1 MPRIPQTTVVLALLS
16 VLLIPCIAGAIPAE
30 RTVMFELLTTR
41 VCVNCWKAEDA
52 LELLRTTYG
61 PLGPC
66 VVAYH
71 DYPGPDPVATAET
84 VARIDWYMSDP
95 KFAPYDEQYPLV
107 IVDGDSV
114 VVGAAT
120 VAGAYAEYQQDFLA
134 RKAIGSPVT
143 IKVEGSIAARDGDV
157 DITVKVVDTMPL
169 GPNVLRVVVAE
180 EVVAATPDTFLYV
193 ARDLLDDET
202 LLISAVGES
211 VVVNRTFTV
220 DPSWDVSEL
229 DVVAFVQDDS
239 DKEILQSGA
248 LSFDET
254 SVGDD
259 DVWGNARFSIKQNA
273 PNPFG
278 STTAI
283 AFSVPVGHEPASLTV
298 HDVAGRKV
306 RTLVDGRLDAG
317 PHTAAWDGRDSR
329 GHRVAP
335 GIYFCRLEVAGESVA
350 RKMVVLR

>member
-1 MPRIPQTTVVLALLS
+1 MKRLLKAGAAIALLF
-16 VLLIPCIAGAIPAE
+16 VLLIPCVAGAVPAE
-30 RTVMFELLTTR
+30 RTVIFELLTTR
-41 VCVNCWKAEDA
+41 VCTNCWKAEEA

-61 PLGPC
+61 PLAPC

-95 KFAPYDEQYPLV
+95 KFSPYDGLYPLV
-107 IVDGDSV
+107 ITDGDSI
-114 VVGAAT
+114 VVGAPT
-120 VAGAYAEYQQDFLA
+120 VAGAYAEYQKDFLG

-143 IKVEGSIAARDGDV
+143 VKVEGSIAARGGDV
-157 DITVKVVDTMPL
+157 DITVKVVDTMPT
-169 GPNVLRVVVAE
+169 GPNVLRVVVTE
-180 EVVAATPDTFLYV
+180 EAVAAPPDTFLYV
-193 ARDLLDDET
+193 ARDILDEET

-220 DPSWDVSEL
+220 DPGWDVSKL
-229 DVVAFVQDDS
+229 DVIAFVQDDS
-239 DKEILQSGA
+239 DKEIIQSAA

-259 DVWGNARFSIKQNA
+259 DVWADTRFGIRHNS

-278 STTAI
+278 ASTEI
-283 AFSVPVGHEPASLTV
+283 AFSVPAGRESASLAV
-298 HDVAGRKV
+298 YDVAGREV
-306 RTLVDGRLDAG
+306 LTLVDGRLEPGAQSVV
-317 PHTAAWDGRDSR
+317 WDGRDSR

-335 GIYFCRLEVAGESVA
+335 GIYFCRLEVAGESA
-350 RKMVVLR
+350 TRKMVVLR